1 MKKTGHDMKI
11 LAYILAVSIAL
22 SACRK
27 NDKVYPDPYAGGR
40 ESLGVALSTDAP
52 APSEATVGTVITFK
66 GKGLLPHK
74 DSIHFNF
81 NGEAGEIVGV
91 DTTGLQV
98 KVPATASTGITSIS
112 IGDQVFIGP
121 VFKVKANLDIDPAWK
136 GVVGSSSWVN
146 DVYRFSDGRMLLIGD
161 FLDYEHKGV
170 VKPIGRIVLISK
182 DGEIDRSLQSGRGS
196 DGSLSSIKA
205 LPSGKLVVGG
215 SFGSYDIHLAEM
227 HNITVLNANGSIDST
242 VVNTFEGKDTVPAFN
257 GGTDGN
263 ISRVFVHDNKITAVG
278 SFSYYEQYVYGVSDY
293 LHERDSLVVD
303 SVPVRNLIRFLPDG
317 SLDSSFNYNTT
328 LHRSNNGPNGPVTD
342 AFMQDDGKLI
352 IVGRF
357 THYNGEP
364 APYIARIN
372 TDGSLDP
379 GFGGAGADELISS
392 IRYNATT
399 QRFMLAGVFHK
410 FDGVDHQ
417 GLVMLKPDGTVDPQ
431 LVALPMAADVAYRL
445 AQQLNNGLIVV
456 TGYFEKYGKVHR
468 SGFMVLKPDGSLAE
482 GYNNTADFSGSLTKI
497 FETTNSSGQTQ
508 TLITGIFSR
517 FNRVEITNV
526 VRLLFK

>member
-1 MKKTGHDMKI
+1 MKI
-11 LAYILAVSIAL
+11 PAYILAVSIAL
-22 SACRK
+22 SACSK
-27 NDKVYPDPYAGGR
+27 KDKVYPDPYAGGR
-40 ESLGVALSTDAP
+40 APLGVTLSTDAP

-81 NGEAGEIVGV
+81 NGEAGEIVAV
-91 DTTGLQV
+91 DTTGIQV
-98 KVPATASTGITSIS
+98 KVPATGSTGVTSVS

-121 VFKVKANLDIDPAWK
+121 VFKVKGNLDIDNTWK

-146 DVYRFSDGRMLLIGD
+146 DLYRFSDGRILLIGD

-196 DGSLSSIKA
+196 DGSLSTIAA

-215 SFGSYDIHLAEM
+215 SFASYDIHLAEM

-263 ISRVFVHDNKITAVG
+263 ISRVFVHENKITAIG
-278 SFSYYEQYVYGVSDY
+278 SFSYYEQYVYGISDY

-303 SVPVRNLIRFLPDG
+303 SVPVRNLIRFFPDG
-317 SLDSSFNYNTT
+317 SLDSSFNYNTA
-328 LHRSNNGPNGPVTD
+328 LHKSNNGPNGPIAD

-357 THYNGEP
+357 TRYNGMD

-372 TDGSLDP
+372 TDGSLDQ
-379 GFGGAGADELISS
+379 GFGGAGADNTIAS

-399 QRFMLAGVFHK
+399 QRFVLAGAFRK
-410 FDGVDHQ
+410 FDGVDHH
-417 GLVMLKPDGTVDPQ
+417 GLVMLKTDGTVDPQ
-431 LVALPMAADVAYRL
+431 LTPLPMGTDVSYRQ

-456 TGYFEKYGKVHR
+456 SGYFNKYGNVHR
-468 SGFMVLKPDGSLAE
+468 SGFMVLNPDGSLAA
-482 GYNNTADFSGSLTKI
+482 GYNNTADFSGSLTRV

-508 TLITGIFSR
+508 TLITGLFST
-517 FNRVEITNV
+517 FNRVQITNV

>member
-1 MKKTGHDMKI
+1 MKI
-11 LAYILAVSIAL
+11 LAYILAVSMAL
-22 SACRK
+22 SACSK
-27 NDKVYPDPYAGGR
+27 KDKVYPDPYAGGR
-40 ESLGVALSTDAP
+40 VPLGVTLSTDAP

-66 GKGLLPHK
+66 GTGLLPHK

-81 NGEAGEIVGV
+81 NGEAGEIIAV
-91 DTTGLQV
+91 DTTGIQV
-98 KVPATASTGITSIS
+98 KVPVTASTGVTNVS

-121 VFKVKANLDIDPAWK
+121 VFKVKGNLDIDNTWK

-146 DVYRFSDGRMLLIGD
+146 DIYRFSDGRMLLIGD

-182 DGEIDRSLQSGRGS
+182 DGEMDRSLQSGRGS
-196 DGSLSSIKA
+196 DGSLNSIAA

-215 SFGSYDIHLAEM
+215 SFASYDIHLAEM
-227 HNITVLNANGSIDST
+227 HNLTVLNTNGSIDST

-257 GGTDGN
+257 GGTDGY
-263 ISRVFVHDNKITAVG
+263 ISRVFVHDNKITAIG
-278 SFSYYEQYVYGVSDY
+278 SFSFYEQYVYGVSDY

-303 SVPVRNLIRFLPDG
+303 SIPVRNLIRFFPDG
-317 SLDSSFNYNTT
+317 SLDSTFNYNTA
-328 LHRSNNGPNGPVTD
+328 LHKSNDGPNGPVTD
-342 AFMQDDGKLI
+342 AYMQDDGKLI

-357 THYNGEP
+357 TRYNGES
-364 APYIARIN
+364 APFIARIN
-372 TDGSLDP
+372 TDGSLDK
-379 GFGGAGADELISS
+379 GFGGAGADNTIAS

-399 QRFMLAGVFHK
+399 QRFIVAGVFRN

-431 LVALPMAADVAYRL
+431 LVALTMPTDVGYRL

-456 TGYFEKYGKVHR
+456 SGYFNKYGTVHR
-468 SGFMVLKPDGSLAE
+468 SGFMVLNPDGSLAT
-482 GYNNTADFSGSLTKI
+482 GYNNTADFGGSLTRI

-508 TLITGIFSR
+508 TLITGLFGT
-517 FNRVEITNV
+517 FNRVQITNV

>member
-1 MKKTGHDMKI
+1 MKI

-22 SACRK
+22 IACSK
-27 NDKVYPDPYAGGR
+27 KDKVYPDPYAGGR
-40 ESLGVALSTDAP
+40 APLGVTLSTDAP
-52 APSEATVGTVITFK
+52 APSEAAVGTVITFK
-66 GKGLLPHK
+66 GSGLLPHK

-81 NGEAGEIVGV
+81 NGEAGEIVAV
-91 DTTGLQV
+91 DSTGIQV
-98 KVPATASTGITSIS
+98 KVPATASTGVTSVS

-121 VFKVKANLDIDPAWK
+121 VFKVKGNLDIDNTWK

-146 DVYRFSDGRMLLIGD
+146 DLYRFSDGRILLIGD

-196 DGSLSSIKA
+196 DGSLSTIGA

-215 SFGSYDIHLAEM
+215 SFASYDIHLAEM

-263 ISRVFVHDNKITAVG
+263 ISRVFVHENKITAVG
-278 SFSYYEQYVYGVSDY
+278 SFSYYEQYVYGISDY

-303 SVPVRNLIRFLPDG
+303 SIPVRNLIRFFPDG
-317 SLDSSFNYNTT
+317 SLDSSFNYNTA
-328 LHRSNNGPNGPVTD
+328 LHRSNDGANGPIAD
-342 AFMQDDGKLI
+342 ACMQDDGKLI

-357 THYNGEP
+357 TRYNGMD

-372 TDGSLDP
+372 TDGSLDQ
-379 GFGGAGADELISS
+379 GFGGAGADNTIAS

-399 QRFMLAGVFHK
+399 QRFVLAGVFRK
-410 FDGVDHQ
+410 FDGVDHH
-417 GLVMLKPDGTVDPQ
+417 GLVMLKTDGTVDPQ
-431 LVALPMAADVAYRL
+431 LTPLPMATDVSYRL

-456 TGYFEKYGKVHR
+456 SGYFNKYGNVHR
-468 SGFMVLKPDGSLAE
+468 SGFMVLNPDGSLAA
-482 GYNNTADFSGSLTKI
+482 GYNNTADFSGSLTKV

-508 TLITGIFSR
+508 TLITGLFST
-517 FNRVEITNV
+517 FNRVQITNV

>member
-1 MKKTGHDMKI
+1 MKI
-11 LAYILAVSIAL
+11 RAYILAVSMAL
-22 SACRK
+22 SACSK
-27 NDKVYPDPYAGGR
+27 KDKVYPDPYAGGR
-40 ESLGVALSTDAP
+40 TPLGVTLSTDAP
-52 APSEATVGTVITFK
+52 APSEATAGTVITFK

-91 DTTGLQV
+91 DTTGIQV
-98 KVPATASTGITSIS
+98 KVPATASTGVTSVS

-121 VFKVKANLDIDPAWK
+121 VFKVKGNLDIDNTWK

-146 DVYRFSDGRMLLIGD
+146 DLYRFSDGRILLIGD

-182 DGEIDRSLQSGRGS
+182 DGEIDRSLQSGRGA
-196 DGSLSSIKA
+196 DGSLNTIGA

-215 SFGSYDIHLAEM
+215 SFASYDIHLAEI

-263 ISRVFVHDNKITAVG
+263 ISRVFIHDNKITAIG
-278 SFSYYEQYVYGVSDY
+278 NFSYYEQYVYGISDY

-303 SVPVRNLIRFLPDG
+303 SVPVRNLVRFFPDG
-317 SLDSSFNYNTT
+317 SLDSTFNYNTT
-328 LHRSNNGPNGPVTD
+328 LHKSNDGANGPITD

-357 THYNGEP
+357 TRYNGAA

-372 TDGSLDP
+372 TDGSLDQ
-379 GFGGAGADELISS
+379 GFGGTGADNTIAS

-399 QRFMLAGVFHK
+399 QRFILAGVFRK

-431 LVALPMAADVAYRL
+431 LVPLPMATDVSYRL

-456 TGYFEKYGKVHR
+456 SGYFNKYGNVHR
-468 SGFMVLKPDGSLAE
+468 SGFMVLNPDGSLAA
-482 GYNNTADFSGSLTKI
+482 GYNNTADFSGSLTRI

-508 TLITGIFSR
+508 TLITGLFST
-517 FNRVEITNV
+517 FNRVQITNV

>member
-1 MKKTGHDMKI
+1 MKR
-11 LAYILAVSIAL
+11 LAYILAVSMAL

-40 ESLGVALSTDAP
+40 NPLGVNLSTDAP
-52 APSEATVGTVITFK
+52 APSEATTGTVVTFK

-81 NGEAGEIVGV
+81 NGEAGEIVAV
-91 DTTGLQV
+91 DSTGIQV
-98 KVPATASTGITSIS
+98 KVPATASTGVTSVS

-121 VFKVKANLDIDPAWK
+121 VFKVKANLDIDNTWK
-136 GVVGSSSWVN
+136 GVVGASSWVN
-146 DVYRFSDGRMLLIGD
+146 DIYRFSDGRILLIGD

-196 DGSLSSIKA
+196 DGSLSSIA
-205 LPSGKLVVGG
+205 TLPSGKLVVGG
-215 SFGSYDIHLAEM
+215 SFASYDIHLAEM

-263 ISRVFVHDNKITAVG
+263 ISKVFVHENKITAIG
-278 SFSYYEQYVYGVSDY
+278 SFSYYQQYVYGVSDY

-317 SLDSSFNYNTT
+317 SLDSTFNYNAA
-328 LHRSNNGPNGPVTD
+328 LHRSNAGPNGPVTD
-342 AFMQDDGKLI
+342 AYMQDDGKLI

-357 THYNGEP
+357 TRYNG
-364 APYIARIN
+364 ANAAYIARIN
-372 TDGSLDP
+372 TDGSLDN
-379 GFGGAGADELISS
+379 GFGGSGADNAIAS

-399 QRFMLAGVFHK
+399 QRFVLAGIFHN
-410 FDGVDHQ
+410 FDGKDHQ
-417 GLVMLKPDGTVDPQ
+417 GLVMLKPDGSVDPQ
-431 LVALPMAADVAYRL
+431 LAPLPMASDVTYVQ
-445 AQQLNNGLIVV
+445 AQQLSNGLIMVN
-456 TGYFEKYGKVHR
+456 GYFNKYGNVHR
-468 SGFMVLKPDGSLAE
+468 SGFMVLNPDGSLAA
-482 GYNNTADFSGSLTKI
+482 GYNNTADFGGRITRVL
-497 FETTNSSGQTQ
+497 ETTNSSGQTQ
-508 TLITGIFSR
+508 ALITGLFYS
-517 FNRVEITNV
+517 FNRVEISNV

>member
-1 MKKTGHDMKI
+1 
-11 LAYILAVSIAL
+11 
-22 SACRK
+22 
-27 NDKVYPDPYAGGR
+27 ND
-40 ESLGVALSTDAP
+40 L
-52 APSEATVGTVITFK
+52 
-66 GKGLLPHK
+66 
-74 DSIHFNF
+74 
-81 NGEAGEIVGV
+81 
-91 DTTGLQV
+91 
-98 KVPATASTGITSIS
+98 
-112 IGDQVFIGP
+112 
-121 VFKVKANLDIDPAWK
+121 
-136 GVVGSSSWVN
+136 
-146 DVYRFSDGRMLLIGD
+146 YRFSDGRILLIGD

-196 DGSLSSIKA
+196 DGSLSTIAA

-215 SFGSYDIHLAEM
+215 SFASYDIHLAEM

-263 ISRVFVHDNKITAVG
+263 ISRVFVHENKITAIG
-278 SFSYYEQYVYGVSDY
+278 SFSYYEQYVYGISDY

-303 SVPVRNLIRFLPDG
+303 SVPVRNLIRFFPDG
-317 SLDSSFNYNTT
+317 SLDSSFNYNTA
-328 LHRSNNGPNGPVTD
+328 LHKSNNGPNGPIAD

-357 THYNGEP
+357 TRYNGMD

-372 TDGSLDP
+372 TDGSLDQ
-379 GFGGAGADELISS
+379 GFGGTGADNTIAS

-399 QRFMLAGVFHK
+399 QRFVLAGVFRK
-410 FDGVDHQ
+410 FDGVDHH
-417 GLVMLKPDGTVDPQ
+417 GLVMLKTDGTVDPQ
-431 LVALPMAADVAYRL
+431 LTPLPMATDVSYRL

-456 TGYFEKYGKVHR
+456 SGYFNKYGNVHR
-468 SGFMVLKPDGSLAE
+468 SGFMVLNPDGSLAA
-482 GYNNTADFSGSLTKI
+482 GYNNTADFSGSLTKV

-508 TLITGIFSR
+508 TLITGLFST
-517 FNRVEITNV
+517 FNRVQITNV

>member
-1 MKKTGHDMKI
+1 MKI
-11 LAYILAVSIAL
+11 LAYILTVSLAL

-40 ESLGVALSTDAP
+40 EPLGVSLSTDAP
-52 APSEATVGTVITFK
+52 APSEAIAGTVIAFK
-66 GKGLLPHK
+66 GKGLLRHK

-81 NGEAGEIVGV
+81 NGEAGEIVAV
-91 DTTGLQV
+91 DSTGIQV
-98 KVPATASTGITSIS
+98 KVPATASTGVTSVS

-121 VFKVKANLDIDPAWK
+121 VFKVKGKLDIDNTWK
-136 GVVGSSSWVN
+136 GVVGANSWVT
-146 DVYRFSDGRMLLIGD
+146 DVYRFADGRMLLIGN

-170 VKPIGRIVLISK
+170 VKPIGRIVMISK
-182 DGEIDRSLQSGRGS
+182 DGEIDRSLQSGRGA
-196 DGSLSSIKA
+196 DGSLSTIGT

-215 SFGSYDIHLAEM
+215 SFASYDIHLAEM
-227 HNITVLNANGSIDST
+227 HNITVLNTNGSIDST

-263 ISRVFVHDNKITAVG
+263 ISKVFVHDNKITAIG

-317 SLDSSFNYNTT
+317 SLDSTFNYNTT
-328 LHRSNNGPNGPVTD
+328 LHRSNEGPNGPVTD

-357 THYNGEP
+357 TRYNGFN
-364 APYIARIN
+364 APFIARIN
-372 TDGSLDP
+372 TDGSLDQ
-379 GFGGAGADELISS
+379 GFAGNGADNAIAS

-399 QRFMLAGVFHK
+399 KRFILAGVFRK

-431 LVALPMAADVAYRL
+431 LVPLPMAADVNYYH

-456 TGYFEKYGKVHR
+456 NGYFNKYGKVHR
-468 SGFMVLKPDGSLAE
+468 SGFMVLNADGSLAMD
-482 GYNNTADFSGSLTKI
+482 YNNTADFGGILSKVV
-497 FETTNSSGQTQ
+497 ETTNSSGQTQ
-508 TLITGIFSR
+508 ILITGSFSS
-517 FNRVEITNV
+517 FNRVEISNV